1 MERRTVRTI
10 PWKLIVLATL
20 VMAMT
25 LAVVACGSD
34 PTSTPVPAP
43 GATTPPAAGTTAA
56 PTGATTEPSPT
67 DQPAPTAM
75 APSGDDPFV
84 IGVMESIT
92 GPGETYGNVAVQAKQ
107 MAVDEINAAGG
118 INGRELKLV
127 VEDSKCAAQD
137 AITAY
142 NKLTDV
148 DGVKIILGTSCS
160 GAMLGAAPLAEAD
173 GVVLFSGLA
182 TNPDI
187 ANAGDYIFRTSM
199 SDQQVGVDTGNVMW
213 ADGARTVATITEA
226 TDYAEGVRRTSVAQ
240 FEKLGGSVVAEE
252 RYASDITDFRSQLT
266 KLTGANPDALHIASQ
281 SEFTG
286 GTIIKQVRELG
297 YDGPIYSE
305 IVPVGAT
312 ALEIAGDAATGVK
325 AILADIDPAN
335 AKGQEVLSNFRDRYD
350 YLTLAWYLGSAYDD
364 VYITAECLKQTDDDQ
379 DADGFRDCLYDITW
393 SGAIG
398 DNYSFDEDGEV
409 VGLSNVVIEVLPTG
423 ERNDDNQGYRVLG
436 AAASEAMAMGTA
448 APVSDEPFVI
458 GAMDA
463 LTGVAESYGNPIQQ
477 AKLLAV
483 EEINAAGGINGRMLE
498 IVFEDSKCAA
508 ADSITAYNK
517 LTDVDG
523 VKVILG
529 TTCSGAMLGAAPL
542 AEREGVIMLS
552 ASATSP
558 DIAGAGDYIFRTAI
572 NDLQLGI
579 DIGNTMWVDGVRN
592 LATITESTDYAE
604 GARRTSVA
612 RFEEL
617 GGAVVAAEAY
627 ATETIDFRSQ
637 VTKLINEE
645 PDAILLTAQGEVSG
659 GTIVKQARELGYQ
672 GQIYSEVV
680 PTQPDALSIAGD
692 AATGLKAVVPDE
704 NLRTTTGRDFLANFE
719 KRFGNVAP
727 LPWFQGSAYDDVYI
741 AAECLRQTGDD
752 QDADGFRDCLYGL
765 TFSGAIGDNYNFDA
779 NGDVAGL
786 SNVVVEV
793 LPTSERTEENLGK
806 KSLGP
811 APTP

>member
-1 MERRTVRTI
+1 MTQADVEQIVESAVSAAVADAPEQLSEPEIRNLVAEAVAQAIADSPDPLTEEQIAQIVRAAI
-10 PWKLIVLATL
+10 P
-20 VMAMT
+20 
-25 LAVVACGSD
+25 
-34 PTSTPVPAP
+34 TPVPA
-43 GATTPPAAGTTAA
+43 A
-56 PTGATTEPSPT
+56 P
-67 DQPAPTAM
+67 DN
-75 APSGDDPFV
+75 PFV

-118 INGRELKLV
+118 INGRELKLI

-187 ANAGDYIFRTSM
+187 ANAGDYIFRTAM
-199 SDQQVGVDTGNVMW
+199 SDQQLGIDTGNVMW
-213 ADGARTVATITEA
+213 ADGVRTVATITEA
-226 TDYAEGVRRTSVAQ
+226 TDYAEGVRRTTVAQ
-240 FEKLGGSVVAEE
+240 FEKLGGSVAAEE
-252 RYASDITDFRSQLT
+252 RYASDITDFRTQLT
-266 KLTGANPDALHIASQ
+266 KLLGANPGAIHIASQ

-286 GTIIKQVRELG
+286 GTIIKQLDELG

-305 IVPVGAT
+305 IVPVGTT
-312 ALEIAGDAATGVK
+312 ALEIAGDSATGLK
-325 AILADIDPAN
+325 AIIADIDPAN
-335 AKGQEVLSNFRDRYD
+335 AKGQEVLANFRQRYD
-350 YLTLAWYLGSAYDD
+350 YLTLPWYLGSAYDD
-364 VYITAECLKQTDDDQ
+364 VYIAAACLKQTNDDQ
-379 DADGFRDCLYDITW
+379 DADGFRDCLYGITW

-398 DNYSFDEDGEV
+398 DNYSFDEKGEV
-409 VGLSNVVIEVLPTG
+409 VGLANLVIQVLPAS
-423 ERNDDNQGYRVLG
+423 ERTDENQGYQVLG
-436 AAASEAMAMGTA
+436 PALSESAAMAAAAG
-448 APVSDEPFVI
+448 EPFVI
-458 GAMDA
+458 GAMGA
-463 LTGVAESYGNPIQQ
+463 LTGFAESYGVPIQQ
-477 AKLLAV
+477 GMLLAM

-508 ADSITAYNK
+508 ADSITAYRK

-523 VKVILG
+523 VKIILG

-542 AEREGVIMLS
+542 AEEEGVIMLS

-558 DIAGAGDYIFRTAI
+558 DIAQAGDYIFRTAI

-579 DIGNTMWVDGVRN
+579 DIGNTMWVDGVRS

-617 GGAVVAAEAY
+617 GGEVVAAEAY
-627 ATETIDFRSQ
+627 ATETIDFRTQ
-637 VTKLINEE
+637 ITKLISAN
-645 PDAILLTAQGEVSG
+645 PDAILLAAQGEVSG
-659 GTIVKQARELGYQ
+659 GTIVKQARELGFE

-680 PTQPDALSIAGD
+680 PTQPDALNIAGD

-704 NLRTTTGRDFLANFE
+704 DLQTTKGKDFLANFE
-719 KRFGNVAP
+719 ARFDYVAP

-752 QDADGFRDCLYGL
+752 QDSDGFMECLYGL
-765 TFSGAIGDNYNFDA
+765 TFSGAIGDNYTFDS
-779 NGDVAGL
+779 NGDVVGL
-786 SNVVVEV
+786 SNAVVQV
-793 LPTSERTEENLGK
+793 LPVAERTEENLGK
-806 KSLGP
+806 KRLGP